1 MFLFPLSGKS
11 RHVSRSRLATK
22 AAAFLFPLSG
32 KSRRVPVS
40 A

>member
-11 RHVSRSRLATK
+11 RHVSRSRLAAK
-22 AAAFLFPLSG
+22 AAMF
-32 KSRRVPVS
+32 PVS